1 MKKLLIVESP
11 SKIKT
16 ISKFLGKEFVIMSTL
31 GHIKDL
37 PTKKLG
43 VTIHDGTIDL
53 DYVTIENKEKV
64 IADICKQAA
73 TADEIYL
80 APDPDREGEIIAWH
94 IEQEIKKVA
103 KKKSSIHRISFNE
116 ITKEAILQAVQK
128 GESVD
133 LQKVA
138 AQQARRVLDRWVGY
152 EVSPILWKR
161 LAPGTSAGRVQSVA
175 LRLICDRE
183 DGIRAFKPEEYW
195 TITGEFK
202 HQRSKFEAA
211 LTHISKKKPEITNEK
226 TASELVKK
234 IKEENYIIESIT
246 DKKRAKNPLPPFMT
260 STLQQ
265 DAFNKLGFNVKKTM
279 QIAQTL
285 YEGLP
290 LDDAS
295 TPVALITYMRTDS
308 QRIAESAV
316 DQLRSYIS
324 KQFTKEYLPADAQ
337 IYAKN
342 KGKSQD
348 AHEAIRPVNID
359 ITPEKAERYLP
370 KDAARLYELIWR
382 RFVACQ
388 MKPAQYA
395 QRTVELLGGQFT
407 FRVTG
412 STLIFDGFLR
422 VYKAEAEGDEAD
434 EKAIALPSSLKEKDT
449 VDLTKV
455 DPKQHFTQP
464 PPRYSEASLVKDL
477 EKEGIGRPSTYAT
490 ILNTIKARNYTAL
503 DKKRFVPTEL
513 GMMAT
518 KMLMDGFPNIMNLK
532 FTAQMEEDLDK
543 IAQGELDRDTLL
555 IGFYKQFSEDLS
567 FFKGQ
572 EKGKRVAEPTEVVC
586 PECNQHKLAIRFGK
600 SGEFLGCLG
609 YPECSFTSNFKRN
622 EDGAI
627 ELVKAEGPKL
637 LDELCPKCG
646 KQLRSM
652 VGKFGPFVSCSGYPD
667 CKYIKQNKAPFPCP
681 LDKGDIIERRWRGG
695 SLWGCKNYPKCKF
708 SIFGQFVEQPC
719 PQCKLPFLVQKIAKD
734 GTVTLTCNDKACG
747 YKTTVE

>member
-43 VTIHDGTIDL
+43 VAIDDGKIEL
-53 DYVTIENKEKV
+53 EYVTIENKDKV

-116 ITKEAILQAVQK
+116 ITKEAILKAVQE

-133 LQKVA
+133 LKKVA

-152 EVSPILWKR
+152 EVSPVLWKK

-175 LRLICDRE
+175 LRMICERE
-183 DGIRAFKPEEYW
+183 EAIRKFKPEEYW
-195 TITGEFK
+195 SITGEFK
-202 HQRSKFEAA
+202 HLRSKFEAA
-211 LTHISKKKPEITNEK
+211 LSHIGKKKIEITDEKQATKILNELK
-226 TASELVKK
+226 QES
-234 IKEENYIIESIT
+234 YIIDSVT

-265 DAFNKLGFNVKKTM
+265 DAFNKLGFTVKKTM

-290 LDDAS
+290 LDDKS

-308 QRIAESAV
+308 QRIADSAL
-316 DQLRSYIS
+316 DQVRSYI
-324 KQFTKEYLPADAQ
+324 KHQYTNDYLSPDVLV
-337 IYAKN
+337 YAKT

-348 AHEAIRPVNID
+348 AHEAIRPIVVEL
-359 ITPEKAERYLP
+359 TPEKAARYLP
-370 KDAARLYELIWR
+370 KDAAMLYELIWR

-388 MKPAQYA
+388 MKSAQYA
-395 QRTVELLGGQFT
+395 QRAVEIKGGQFI
-407 FRVTG
+407 FKVTG
-412 STLIFDGFLR
+412 STLIFDGFLL
-422 VYKAEAEGDEAD
+422 VYKAETDAGED
-434 EKAIALPSSLKEKDT
+434 EKTVSLPKNLQAQDP
-449 VDLTKV
+449 VDLNNIT
-455 DPKQHFTQP
+455 PKQHFTQP
-464 PPRYSEASLVKDL
+464 PARYSEATLVKEL
-477 EKEGIGRPSTYAT
+477 EKEGIGRPSTTAT
-490 ILNTIKARNYTAL
+490 ILATIRARNYTTL

-513 GMMAT
+513 GMAAT
-518 KMLMDGFPNIMNLK
+518 KLLVDAFANIMNIK

-543 IAQGELDRDTLL
+543 VANGDLDRDALL
-555 IGFYKQFSEDLS
+555 TGFHAQFAENLAL
-567 FFKGQ
+567 FKGQ
-572 EKGKRVAEPTEVVC
+572 DHGKRVAQPTELLC
-586 PECNQHKLAIRFGK
+586 PECKKHNLAIRFGK
-600 SGEFLGCLG
+600 AGEFVGCLG

-622 EDGAI
+622 ESGQI

-637 LDELCPKCG
+637 LDELCPKCN
-646 KQLRSM
+646 KPLRVM
-652 VGKFGPFVSCSGYPD
+652 IGKFGSFVSCSGYPE
-667 CKYIKQNKAPFPCP
+667 CKYIKQNRAPFPCP
-681 LDKGDIIERRWRGG
+681 LCSGEIIERRWKGG
-695 SLWGCKNYPKCKF
+695 SFWGCKNYPKCTF
-708 SIFGQFVEQPC
+708 SIFGEFIEQPC
-719 PQCKLPFLVQKIAKD
+719 PSCNKMPFLIKKTTKD
-734 GTVTLTCNDKACG
+734 GTVTLSCWDKVCG
-747 YKTTVE
+747 YKETE